1 MKRQVETF
9 KILKPVEHQQKPK
22 SVEAIFP
29 KELEN
34 NEIKNELNE
43 INIIFN
49 HFKLKNLFFCW

>member
-1 MKRQVETF
+1 MKRQVEAF

-34 NEIKNELNE
+34 N
-43 INIIFN
+43 
-49 HFKLKNLFFCW
+49 